1 MKKKLA
7 TLGQRIVAWIVDLI
21 IIGIIAAVL
30 GGLAFGSIFL
40 GGLAA
45 NPFAAVFGVT
55 ALVVM
60 FVVIFG
66 YTIYFEGA
74 RQGQTVGKM
83 VMKIRVVD
91 EKTGKF
97 ITMEQALI
105 RNILRIIDNQVI
117 GLIAVILIAVTEKK
131 QRLGDILAKT
141 VVVKA

>member
-1 MKKKLA
+1 MKKPLA
-7 TLGQRIVAWIVDLI
+7 TLGQRILAWIVDLI
-21 IIGIIAAVL
+21 IIGIIAGIL

-40 GGLAA
+40 GALTA

-55 ALVVM
+55 TLLVM
-60 FVVIFG
+60 FIVIFG
-66 YTIYFEGA
+66 YTIYFEGT

-91 EKTGKF
+91 DKTRKY
-97 ITMEQALI
+97 ITMEQSVI

-117 GLIAVILIAVTEKK
+117 GLVGVILIAVTEKK